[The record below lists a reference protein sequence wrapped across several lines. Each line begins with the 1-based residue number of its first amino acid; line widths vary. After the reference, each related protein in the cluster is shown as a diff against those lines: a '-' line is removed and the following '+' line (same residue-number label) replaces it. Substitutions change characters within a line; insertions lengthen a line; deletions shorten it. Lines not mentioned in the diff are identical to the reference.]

1 MPSSLIALA
10 GTYFWTEINH
20 PVSTVLLSTN
30 LYVRQNL
37 GQILSQGTELHASLF
52 PGRAISATIGYQ
64 YSHAI
69 VTQFSAQ
76 PSLVGNWIPEVPRQN
91 FTAQLHAARPRIGE
105 VTLAA
110 RASGH
115 AWDDSAN
122 TNLLNAFFQLDLAAR
137 HDFGAHWTA
146 SAILNNLLNQRP
158 DVARTPIL
166 TLGSPFLAQGGLAF
180 HWTGPAG
187 H

>member
-1 MPSSLIALA
+1 MPSS
-10 GTYFWTEINH
+10 
-20 PVSTVLLSTN
+20 PSSP
-30 LYVRQNL
+30 RKP
-37 GQILSQGTELHASLF
+37 AS
-52 PGRAISATIGYQ
+52 SATG
-64 YSHAI
+64 SPKSRAK
-69 VTQFSAQ
+69 TSPPNSA
-76 PSLVGNWIPEVPRQN
+76 
-91 FTAQLHAARPRIGE
+91 PRIPASAKSR
-105 VTLAA
+105 LAA

-137 HDFGAHWTA
+137 HDFGEHWTA

-180 HWTGPAG
+180 HWSGAAG